1 LTFKEAKEDDKNAI
15 LKRREE
21 IIDSKKEQLNNLKEI
36 KSLERK
42 LKKAYSEI
50 LNYIYLHTTKNNF

>member
-1 LTFKEAKEDDKNAI
+1 MTFKEAKEDDKNAI

-50 LNYIYLHTTKNNF
+50 LNYIYLYTTKNDF